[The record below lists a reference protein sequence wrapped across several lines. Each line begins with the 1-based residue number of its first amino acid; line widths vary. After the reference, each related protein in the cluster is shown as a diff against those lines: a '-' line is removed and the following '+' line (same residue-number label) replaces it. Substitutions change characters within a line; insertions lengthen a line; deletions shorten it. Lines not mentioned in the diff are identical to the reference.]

1 VAPVH
6 VHVQV
11 PVAKPQQQNAD
22 QLIAGAGRTV
32 YEFKGA
38 HTEEARSG
46 GRHQTFMSDGS
57 DLGAVPLREERHT
70 NLRTSGTSIVVGG
83 LGVVVL
89 SGVLAFFLMSEGA
102 KNANGQPAEPPEVVA
117 APAAAPEPAPTPP
130 VDPATVPPTEGTPVP
145 PVDPAATPNGAAAVE
160 PPKPAEEP
168 KPAPAEQPKPAEE
181 TAPAEPVKK
190 KSTSTKKKTTPAPA
204 PEPEPEKK
212 RKISP
217 ISPSKPPRDGLN
229 NLPAPD

>member
-1 VAPVH
+1 
-6 VHVQV
+6 
-11 PVAKPQQQNAD
+11 
-22 QLIAGAGRTV
+22 
-32 YEFKGA
+32 
-38 HTEEARSG
+38 
-46 GRHQTFMSDGS
+46 MSDGS

-145 PVDPAATPNGAAAVE
+145 PDPAATPNGAAAVE